1 MPSKYGLIE
10 VTNNEFMI
18 RLATPDDAKDVFVW
32 RNDEITRLMS
42 RQIDKIDLE
51 THMAWFGST
60 LKRVDRTLFI
70 GMNVSHKA
78 GMVRFDRMDDL
89 EEWEVS
95 IAVAPELRGLG
106 YGKRLLAGAVSEFL
120 AMEPSAKI
128 SAEVK
133 RNNLASQKI
142 FESLGFD
149 LVPNNNPDIFRY
161 RLPHIIT
168 FE

>member
-1 MPSKYGLIE
+1 M
-10 VTNNEFMI
+10 MI
-18 RLATPDDAKDVFVW
+18 RPATSDDARDVFVW

-51 THMAWFGST
+51 TYMAWFGDT
-60 LKRVDRTLFI
+60 LKRVDRKLFI
-70 GMNVSHKA
+70 GMNVSHKV
-78 GMVRFDRMDDL
+78 GMTRFDRVDAT

-106 YGKRLLAGAVSEFL
+106 YGKQLLARSVCEFL

-133 RNNLASQKI
+133 KNNLASRKI
-142 FESLGFD
+142 FESLGFN
-149 LVPNNNPDIFRY
+149 LLPNNNPDIFRY
-161 RLPHIIT
+161 RLLQTST